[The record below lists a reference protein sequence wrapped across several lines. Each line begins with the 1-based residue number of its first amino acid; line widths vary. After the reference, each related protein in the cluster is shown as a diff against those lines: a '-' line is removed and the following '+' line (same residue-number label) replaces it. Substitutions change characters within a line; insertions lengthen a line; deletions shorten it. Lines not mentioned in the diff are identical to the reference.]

1 MKPIPQ
7 KSVGLTLLA
16 VLALTLGACGDDA
29 AQPDTEVS
37 ADTTGEPD
45 LLDTVDA
52 HDTHDDGDAAADT
65 AEDVLY
71 PGYLCN
77 RNDHCSTGLCYGFAN
92 AQGAFEPAKC
102 QTVCLELYDYNRYCD
117 SDDDC
122 CKGRCCLG
130 CGAKEGL
137 CVLEK

>member
-1 MKPIPQ
+1 MKPFSTSP
-7 KSVGLTLLA
+7 LTLLT
-16 VLALTLGACGDDA
+16 VLALAFAACGDDA
-29 AQPDTEVS
+29 SPVDT
-37 ADTTGEPD
+37 D
-45 LLDTVDA
+45 DA
-52 HDTHDDGDAAADT
+52 HDTGSDHDADTVDTHDTHLDDGDASKDT
-65 AEDVLY
+65 EEDILY

-92 AQGAFEPAKC
+92 SQGAFEPAKC

-130 CGAKEGL
+130 CGPKEGL

>member
-1 MKPIPQ
+1 MK
-7 KSVGLTLLA
+7 STLTHAGLTLLT
-16 VLALTLGACGDDA
+16 ALTLSFAACGDDPA
-29 AQPDTEVS
+29 P
-37 ADTTGEPD
+37 ADTDASDDTATD
-45 LLDTVDA
+45 LDT
-52 HDTHDDGDAAADT
+52 HDTHDTRSDDGDATADT
-65 AEDVLY
+65 DEDILY

-92 AQGAFEPAKC
+92 SQGAFEPAKC